1 MRFPPGI
8 LDEIRARLPV
18 SQVVGRRVRLKRHGR
33 EYMGLSPFKNEKT
46 PSFTVN
52 DEKGFYH
59 CFATGEHGDIFTFL
73 TKTEGLSFPEAV
85 ERLADEAGVSLPK
98 PTPQAEA
105 REVETVRLRK
115 LTEAASAFFQSS
127 LRSSAGAQARAYLEG
142 RGLGEDDIETFRLG
156 YAPNSRSALK
166 EHLATKGF
174 SQPDMVTAG
183 LLIAGD
189 DIPVSYDRFR
199 HRLIFPIGDLR
210 GGVIAFGGR
219 ALDADQQPKYLNSP
233 ETPLFHKGS
242 VLFNASAARQA
253 AHERGAVIVAEGY
266 MDVIALTRGGFPNS
280 VAPLGTALTP
290 DQLKLLWRMAS
301 EPVLC
306 FDGDS
311 AGMKAAYR
319 AVETALPMLEPGRSL
334 AFAFLPDGL
343 DPDDLLRQQGRE
355 ALGQALGET
364 RPLVE
369 VLWKKEL
376 QAGEW
381 TTPERRAQ
389 LETRMRELTGLIAD
403 KTVRLYYEQEIRQ
416 RLRQAFA
423 PSNTWGERRPPEA
436 PRGPEG
442 ARAPFPQRQQGG
454 FPQGHGGGGGQRRPM
469 AGGFTGSKRSPFQNV
484 LQSTYTQS
492 LADSPLVR
500 TQPGGLPRREA
511 LLIQTLLNHPWLLD
525 DFLEDV
531 AAMQFEAPAL
541 QTLRDRLLCIY
552 YERNPL
558 DNTGLHN
565 QLEKSGHANLLA
577 QVKHAITHNSDWDTQ
592 PHTSRDDV
600 LTGWRHRLAMHRK
613 AVELKRELESAEKA
627 FSIEQS
633 EENYLRLQDLSMQ
646 ALGVDGAE
654 ASVEGYR
661 GGGQT

>member
-33 EYMGLSPFKNEKT
+33 EYTGLSPFKHEKT

-73 TKTEGLSFPEAV
+73 TKTEGLTFPEAV
-85 ERLADEAGVSLPK
+85 ERLAEEAGVSLPK

-115 LTEAASAFFQSS
+115 LMDAACAFFQNS

-142 RGLGEDDIETFRLG
+142 RGLSEDDIEAFGLG
-156 YAPNSRSALK
+156 YAPNGRSALK
-166 EHLATKGF
+166 EHLANKGF
-174 SQPDMVTAG
+174 TQPDMVAAG

-242 VLFNASAARQA
+242 VLFNAATARQA

-266 MDVIALTRGGFPNS
+266 MDVIALSRGGFANS
-280 VAPLGTALTP
+280 VAPLGTALTA
-290 DQLKLLWRMAS
+290 DQLKLLWRMAN
-301 EPVLC
+301 EPLLC

-311 AGMKAAYR
+311 AGMKAAHR
-319 AVETALPMLEPGRSL
+319 AVETALPLLQPGRSL

-355 ALGQALGET
+355 ALANALGET
-364 RPLVE
+364 RPLVD
-369 VLWKKEL
+369 VLWAKEL

-381 TTPERRAQ
+381 NTPERRAQ
-389 LETRMRELTGLIAD
+389 LETRLRELTAMIAD
-403 KTVRLYYEQEIRQ
+403 KTVRLYYEQEMRR
-416 RLRQAFA
+416 RLRDQFTAA
-423 PSNTWGERRPPEA
+423 SGNPGERRPQNGSGMPE
-436 PRGPEG
+436 
-442 ARAPFPQRQQGG
+442 ARAPFPLRQQGYAAQQR
-454 FPQGHGGGGGQRRPM
+454 QGNGGQRRT
-469 AGGFTGSKRSPFQNV
+469 AGGFTGPKRSPFQNA
-484 LQSTYTQS
+484 LQHTYTQS

-500 TQPGGLPRREA
+500 AQPAGLPRREV
-511 LLIQTLLNHPWLLD
+511 LLIQTMLNHPWLID

-531 AAMQFEAPAL
+531 AAIQFEASAL
-541 QTLRDRLLCIY
+541 QMLRDRVLCIY

-558 DNTGLHN
+558 DNEGLHN
-565 QLEKSGHANLLA
+565 QLERLGLANLLA

-592 PHTSRDDV
+592 PHTSREDV

-627 FSIEQS
+627 YSIEQS
-633 EENYLRLQDLSMQ
+633 EENDLRLREIRKLVLD
-646 ALGVDGAE
+646 VDSVENGA
-654 ASVEGYR
+654 EGYR
-661 GGGQT
+661 RSGQG

>member
-33 EYMGLSPFKNEKT
+33 EYTGLSPFKNEKT

-59 CFATGEHGDIFTFL
+59 CFATGEHGDIFTFV

-85 ERLADEAGVSLPK
+85 ERLAEEAGVSLPK

-115 LTEAASAFFQSS
+115 LMEAACAFFQGA
-127 LRSSAGAQARAYLEG
+127 LRSSSGAQARAYLEG
-142 RGLGEDDIETFRLG
+142 RGLTEDDIEAFGLG

-166 EHLATKGF
+166 EHLANKGF
-174 SQPDMVTAG
+174 SQPDMAASG
-183 LLIAGD
+183 LLISGD

-242 VLFNASAARQA
+242 VLFNAAAARSA

-266 MDVIALTRGGFPNS
+266 MDVIALTRGGFPNA
-280 VAPLGTALTP
+280 VAPLGTALTA

-306 FDGDS
+306 FDGDG
-311 AGMKAAYR
+311 AGQKAAHR
-319 AVETALPMLEPGRSL
+319 AAETALPLLQPGRSL

-343 DPDDLLRQQGRE
+343 DPDDLLRQQGAD

-364 RPLVE
+364 RPLVH
-369 VLWKKEL
+369 VLWTKEL

-381 TTPERRAQ
+381 NTPERRAQ
-389 LETRMRELTGLIAD
+389 LETRLRELTSLIED
-403 KTVRLYYEQEIRQ
+403 KTVRLYYEQEMRR
-416 RLRQAFA
+416 RLREQFT
-423 PSNTWGERRPPEA
+423 PSNNWSERRPSPPPE
-436 PRGPEG
+436 
-442 ARAPFPQRQQGG
+442 RQQAGG
-454 FPQGHGGGGGQRRPM
+454 PAQPFHRRQGGPAVQRRPQTQT
-469 AGGFTGSKRSPFQNV
+469 GGFTGPKRAPFQNA
-484 LQSTYTQS
+484 QQYTYTQS
-492 LADSPLVR
+492 LVDSPLVR
-500 TQPGGLPRREA
+500 AQPGGLPRREA
-511 LLIQTLLNHPWLLD
+511 LLILTLLNHPWLID

-531 AAMQFEAPAL
+531 AAIQFEAPAL
-541 QTLRDRLLCIY
+541 QALRDRVLCIY

-558 DNTGLHN
+558 DNEGLHN
-565 QLEKSGHANLLA
+565 QLEQSGHANLLA

-627 FSIEQS
+627 YFIEQS
-633 EENYLRLQDLSMQ
+633 EQNSLRLRDLSMQ
-646 ALGVDGAE
+646 GFDVDGTE
-654 ASVEGYR
+654 SNVDGYR
-661 GGGQT
+661 GQSRD

>member
-33 EYMGLSPFKNEKT
+33 EYMGLSPFKHEKT

-59 CFATGEHGDIFTFL
+59 CFATGEHGDIFTFI

-85 ERLADEAGVSLPK
+85 ERLAEEAGVSLPK

-115 LTEAASAFFQSS
+115 LMDAACAFFQGA

-142 RGLGEDDIETFRLG
+142 RGLTDADIKAFGLG

-166 EHLATKGF
+166 EHLAGKGF
-174 SQPDMVTAG
+174 NQPDMVASG
-183 LLIAGD
+183 LLKAGD

-242 VLFNASAARQA
+242 VLFNAAGARVA
-253 AHERGAVIVAEGY
+253 AHERGTVIVAEGY

-290 DQLKLLWRMAS
+290 DQLKLLWRMAA

-306 FDGDS
+306 FDGDA
-311 AGMKAAYR
+311 AGKKAALR
-319 AVETALPMLEPGRSL
+319 AVETALPMLEPGRSIR
-334 AFAFLPDGL
+334 FAFLPNGQ
-343 DPDDLLRQQGRE
+343 DPDDLVRSGGPDAIKGILQNSKPLADVIWMKAAGSDLWDTPESRASLHAE
-355 ALGQALGET
+355 VENLLNKIT
-364 RPLVE
+364 HPLV
-369 VLWKKEL
+369 KK
-376 QAGEW
+376 
-381 TTPERRAQ
+381 TYER
-389 LETRMRELTGLIAD
+389 EF
-403 KTVRLYYEQEIRQ
+403 K
-416 RLRQAFA
+416 
-423 PSNTWGERRPPEA
+423 
-436 PRGPEG
+436 
-442 ARAPFPQRQQGG
+442 
-454 FPQGHGGGGGQRRPM
+454 
-469 AGGFTGSKRSPFQNV
+469 
-484 LQSTYTQS
+484 QS
-492 LADSPLVR
+492 LYEVQKKKAFVLREHGSSDGNSRLTPAANTRRDTKKLDWKTRNKLNQKASTARFAMNEPASDSLLTSGLLSPAR
-500 TQPGGLPRREA
+500 PSGLPRREV
-511 LLIQTLLNHPWLLD
+511 LLIQTLLNHPWLID
-525 DFLEDV
+525 DFLEDI
-531 AAMQFEAPAL
+531 AAIQFDAPLL
-541 QTLRDRLLCIY
+541 QALRDRVLCIY

-558 DNTGLHN
+558 DNEGLHN
-565 QLEKSGHANLLA
+565 QLEQSGHANLLA

-592 PHTSRDDV
+592 PHTSHDDV
-600 LTGWRHRLAMHRK
+600 RIGWRHRLAMHRK
-613 AVELKRELESAEKA
+613 EVESRRELESAEKA
-627 FSIEQS
+627 YLIEQS
-633 EENYLRLQDLSMQ
+633 EENFLWLRDAHAQVND
-646 ALGVDGAE
+646 ALGADSASEGFGA
-654 ASVEGYR
+654 R
-661 GGGQT
+661 R

>member
-33 EYMGLSPFKNEKT
+33 EYTGLSPFKNEKT

-115 LTEAASAFFQSS
+115 LMDAACAFFQAA
-127 LRSSAGAQARAYLEG
+127 LRSAAGAQARAYLEG
-142 RGLGEDDIETFRLG
+142 RGLTGDDIEAFRLG

-166 EHLATKGF
+166 EHLANKGF
-174 SQPDMVTAG
+174 SQPDMVASG

-242 VLFNASAARQA
+242 VLFNAAAARQA
-253 AHERGAVIVAEGY
+253 AHERNAVVVAEGY

-280 VAPLGTALTP
+280 VAPLGTALTA
-290 DQLKLLWRMAS
+290 DQLKLLWRMAN
-301 EPVLC
+301 EPLLC

-311 AGMKAAYR
+311 AGMKAAHR
-319 AVETALPMLEPGRSL
+319 AVETALPLLQPGRSL

-355 ALGQALGET
+355 ALAQSLGAT
-364 RPLVE
+364 KPLVE
-369 VLWKKEL
+369 VLWTKEL
-376 QAGEW
+376 QSGEW
-381 TTPERRAQ
+381 HTPERRAQ
-389 LETRMRELTGLIAD
+389 LETRLRELTTTIAD
-403 KTVRLYYEQEIRQ
+403 KTVRLYYEQEIR
-416 RLRQAFA
+416 RLLREQFT
-423 PSNTWGERRPPEA
+423 PSSNWGERRQQDSPQYREP
-436 PRGPEG
+436 
-442 ARAPFPQRQQGG
+442 RAPFPQRQNFPPRQQGYAA
-454 FPQGHGGGGGQRRPM
+454 QQRAA
-469 AGGFTGSKRSPFQNV
+469 AGGFMGSKRSALQNNFQGPH
-484 LQSTYTQS
+484 TAH
-492 LADSPLVR
+492 LAQNPLVR
-500 TQPGGLPRREA
+500 AEGLGLPRREV
-511 LLIQTLLNHPWLLD
+511 LLIQTLLNHPWLIEE
-525 DFLEDV
+525 FQEDV
-531 AAMQFEAPAL
+531 AAIQFEAPAL
-541 QTLRDRLLCIY
+541 QALRDRVLCIY

-558 DNTGLHN
+558 DNEGLHN
-565 QLEKSGHANLLA
+565 QLEKLGQANLLA

-592 PHTSRDDV
+592 PHTSREDV

-633 EENYLRLQDLSMQ
+633 EENYLRLQDISMQ
-646 ALGVDGAE
+646 VLGVGDAE
-654 ASVEGYR
+654 AGTDGYR
-661 GGGQT
+661 GRGQD

>member
-1 MRFPPGI
+1 MRFPPSI

-33 EYMGLSPFKNEKT
+33 EYTGLSPFKHEKT

-59 CFATGEHGDIFTFL
+59 CFASGEHGDIFTFL

-85 ERLADEAGVSLPK
+85 ERLAEEAGVPLPK

-105 REVETVRLRK
+105 REAESVRLRK
-115 LTEAASAFFQSS
+115 LTEAASAFFQSA
-127 LRSSAGAQARAYLEG
+127 LRGAAGAQARDYLNG
-142 RGLGEDDIETFRLG
+142 RGLSQDDIEAFGLG
-156 YAPNSRSALK
+156 YAPSSRFALK
-166 EHLATKGF
+166 EHLAGKGF
-174 SQPDMVTAG
+174 SQEDMVASG
-183 LLIAGD
+183 LLIAGE

-199 HRLIFPIGDLR
+199 HRLIFPIADAR

-242 VLFNASAARQA
+242 VLFNAANARQP
-253 AHERGAVIVAEGY
+253 AHDRGAVIVAEGY

-280 VAPLGTALTP
+280 VAPLGTALTA
-290 DQLKLLWRMAS
+290 DQLKLLWRMAG

-319 AVETALPMLEPGRSL
+319 AVETALPLLQPGKSL

-343 DPDDLLRQQGRE
+343 DPDDLLRRQGPE
-355 ALGQALGET
+355 ALAQALTAT

-369 VLWKKEL
+369 VLWSKEL
-376 QAGEW
+376 QAGDW

-389 LETRMRELTGLIAD
+389 LETRLRELTGTIAD
-403 KTVRLYYEQEIRQ
+403 KTVRLYYEQEIRR
-416 RLRQAFA
+416 RLREQFSANNGWNPRQHPNHPDQRRPSGFA
-423 PSNTWGERRPPEA
+423 PS
-436 PRGPEG
+436 
-442 ARAPFPQRQQGG
+442 PFRQQG
-454 FPQGHGGGGGQRRPM
+454 QAARR
-469 AGGFTGSKRSPFQNV
+469 AFSGGFTSSKRPSFQNPM
-484 LQSTYTQS
+484 QHSYTQS

-500 TQPGGLPRREA
+500 PMPAGLPRREA
-511 LLIQTLLNHPWLLD
+511 LLVQTLLNHPWLLD
-525 DFLEDV
+525 GFLEEV
-531 AAMQFEAPAL
+531 AAIQFEAPAL
-541 QTLRDRLLCIY
+541 QELRDRIVCIY

-558 DNTGLHN
+558 DNEGLHN
-565 QLEKSGHANLLA
+565 QLERSGHANLLA

-592 PHTSRDDV
+592 PHTSREDV

-613 AVELKRELESAEKA
+613 EVESKRELESAEKA
-627 FSIEQS
+627 YSIEQS
-633 EENYLRLQDLSMQ
+633 ELNFLRLQDARAQVLDVSDIQ
-646 ALGVDGAE
+646 
-654 ASVEGYR
+654 ASVEGFSASAR
-661 GGGQT
+661 NNAS

>member
-33 EYMGLSPFKNEKT
+33 EYMGLSPFKHEKT

-73 TKTEGLSFPEAV
+73 TKTEGLSVPEAV
-85 ERLADEAGVSLPK
+85 ERLADEAGVQLPK

-105 REVETVRLRK
+105 REAESVRLRK
-115 LTEAASAFFQSS
+115 LMEAACAFFQGA
-127 LRSSAGAQARAYLEG
+127 LRSSAGAHARAYLDG
-142 RGLGEDDIETFRLG
+142 RGLGDDDIEAFRLG

-166 EHLATKGF
+166 EHLANKGF
-174 SQPDMVTAG
+174 TQPDMVAAG

-219 ALDADQQPKYLNSP
+219 ALDSDQQPKYLNSP

-242 VLFNASAARQA
+242 VLFNAATARQT

-266 MDVIALTRGGFPNS
+266 MDVIALARGGFPNA
-280 VAPLGTALTP
+280 VAPLGTALTA

-301 EPVLC
+301 EPLLC
-306 FDGDS
+306 FDGDG

-319 AVETALPMLEPGRSL
+319 AVETALPLLQPGRSL
-334 AFAFLPDGL
+334 GFAFLPDGL

-355 ALGQALGET
+355 ALAQALGET
-364 RPLVE
+364 KPLVE
-369 VLWKKEL
+369 VLWRKEVH
-376 QAGEW
+376 AGEW
-381 TTPERRAQ
+381 NTPERRAQ
-389 LETRMRELTGLIAD
+389 LETRLRELTDLIAD
-403 KTVRLYYEQEIRQ
+403 KTVRLYYEQEMRR
-416 RLRQAFA
+416 RLREQFN
-423 PSNTWGERRPPEA
+423 PSGNRGERWPQGA
-436 PRGPEG
+436 PG
-442 ARAPFPQRQQGG
+442 AMQEPRAPFPQRPPA
-454 FPQGHGGGGGQRRPM
+454 FPQRQQSHGGGQRRPA
-469 AGGFTGSKRSPFQNV
+469 AGGFTGPKRSPFQTV
-484 LQSTYTQS
+484 MQSTYTQS

-500 TQPGGLPRREA
+500 PQPAGLPRREV
-511 LLIQTLLNHPWLLD
+511 LLILALLNHPWLID
-525 DFLEDV
+525 EFLEDV
-531 AAMQFEAPAL
+531 AAIQFEAPAL
-541 QTLRDRLLCIY
+541 QALRDRMLCIY

-558 DNTGLHN
+558 DNEGLHN

-592 PHTSRDDV
+592 PHTSREDV

-627 FSIEQS
+627 YSLEQS

-646 ALGVDGAE
+646 VLGADGAE
-654 ASVEGYR
+654 ASIGGYR
-661 GGGQT
+661 SNGQN